1 MCDEFW
7 RHFLVPTMQVKNRSI
22 VVLDGPTLDPR
33 LAAIEGLN
41 VLKRAAAD
49 DVVGGALYCCMC
61 GSTVLFCVGML
72 AAGSSSAYAT
82 AALGGGLVGMAVVSL
97 LDYLC
102 TFLAS
107 SNAAKNK

>member
-1 MCDEFW
+1 
-7 RHFLVPTMQVKNRSI
+7 MQVEDRSI
-22 VVLDGPTLDPR
+22 VVLDGSTLDPR
-33 LAAIEGLN
+33 LAAIKGLN

-72 AAGSSSAYAT
+72 AVATGSSSPYAT
-82 AALGGGLVGMAVVSL
+82 AALGGGLVGMAATSL

-102 TFLAS
+102 TSLAS
-107 SNAAKNK
+107 SDAAKNK